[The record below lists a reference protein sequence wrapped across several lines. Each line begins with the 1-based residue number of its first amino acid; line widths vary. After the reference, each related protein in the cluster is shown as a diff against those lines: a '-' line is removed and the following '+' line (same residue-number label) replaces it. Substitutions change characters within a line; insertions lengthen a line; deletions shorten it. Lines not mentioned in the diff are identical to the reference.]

1 MKSER
6 NDAPNDPLARF
17 AISSVRNDLI
27 QPEAALMGYEKTAPG
42 ERARFV

>member
-17 AISSVRNDLI
+17 AISSVQNALI
-27 QPEAALMGYEKTAPG
+27 QPEAALIGYEKTAPD
-42 ERARFV
+42 ERARFI